1 MADKVEELTKDQKL
15 DKVFWFKVMV
25 SIVFGIAFG
34 VLNMKGIIS
43 IILFLLASIILTS
56 LYFSKFVSTENEDID
71 YQSEVLVE
79 GLNVSVPLILPSSIM
94 TYTMSQ
100 FIFKGNAAVGTEL

>member
-79 GLNVSVPLILPSSIM
+79 GLNVSVPLFLLCWIM

-100 FIFKGNAAVGTEL
+100 FIFKGNATVGTEL

>member
-1 MADKVEELTKDQKL
+1 MSDKTEELTKDQKL
-15 DKVFWFKVMV
+15 DKVFWFKVLV

-34 VLNMKGIIS
+34 LLNMKGIIS

-79 GLNVSVPLILPSSIM
+79 GLNVSVPLFLLCWIM

-100 FIFKGNAAVGTEL
+100 FIFKGTNTVAAEL

>member
-15 DKVFWFKVMV
+15 DKVFWFKVIV
-25 SIVFGIAFG
+25 SIIFGIAFG
-34 VLNMKGIIS
+34 ILNMKGIIS

-79 GLNVSVPLILPSSIM
+79 GLNVSIPLFLLCWIM

-100 FIFKGNAAVGTEL
+100 FIFKSATAVGADL

>member
-15 DKVFWFKVMV
+15 DKVFWFKVIV

-79 GLNVSVPLILPSSIM
+79 GLNVSVPLFLLCCIM
-94 TYTMSQ
+94 T
-100 FIFKGNAAVGTEL
+100 

>member
-79 GLNVSVPLILPSSIM
+79 GLNVSVPLFLLCWIM

-100 FIFKGNAAVGTEL
+100 FIVKGNAAVGTEL

>member
-79 GLNVSVPLILPSSIM
+79 GLNVSVPLFLLYWIM

-100 FIFKGNAAVGTEL
+100 FIFKGTNTVAAEL